1 MSFSDVMCFYE
12 NSDWEENVQRRIAGL
27 PLRQRQRDRRSLA
40 HRLYELEKAKRARE
54 AALRQ
59 RAREAA
65 SRRRARK
72 AALRQRQRA
81 RRAPSLDNQIEK
93 AKRAREAAER
103 IAKQIETDRLEA
115 ERLHAE
121 EIKEQ
126 QERRVK
132 EKPSNE
138 CVVCLDRIPCQVLV
152 PCGHVFCETC
162 CSQFQLCPID
172 RIPVQQHIRLKF
184 A

>member
-40 HRLYELEKAKRARE
+40 HRLYQLEKARRARE
-54 AALRQ
+54 
-59 RAREAA
+59 
-65 SRRRARK
+65 
-72 AALRQRQRA
+72 
-81 RRAPSLDNQIEK
+81 
-93 AKRAREAAER
+93 AER

-121 EIKEQ
+121 EVKEQQEHRVKAEEIKEL